1 MHVLNILPET
11 PIGVDKIDNYCY
23 SKDMLQKL
31 QCKRKRKQMKLCS
44 IHLQSR
50 LGSAKQAGF
59 MPTYWS
65 ATVLSSNDR
74 TPEIS
79 LGFLEGSGYA

>member
-1 MHVLNILPET
+1 
-11 PIGVDKIDNYCY
+11 
-23 SKDMLQKL
+23 MLQKL
-31 QCKRKRKQMKLCS
+31 QRLRKRKQMKLCS
-44 IHLQSR
+44 IHLLTRQ
-50 LGSAKQAGF
+50 GSAKQAGF

-65 ATVLSSNDR
+65 ASVFSSNDR

>member
-1 MHVLNILPET
+1 
-11 PIGVDKIDNYCY
+11 
-23 SKDMLQKL
+23 MLQTVAVLKE
-31 QCKRKRKQMKLCS
+31 KKAMKLCS
-44 IHLQSR
+44 IHLLTRQ
-50 LGSAKQAGF
+50 GSAKQAGF

-65 ATVLSSNDR
+65 ATVFSSNDR